1 MNVEVGMGLVAVLG
15 FALVSGGWLP
25 VVLLMALAIALHGR
39 IATRYSASPDQQ
51 RRRFVLL
58 SLPVLAIV
66 FFRLMSTRFNFQT
79 PQFIAVSGT
88 VYILACGVL
97 EMYRVQPEVRPANYH
112 LSLITAIFVAG
123 ITVQNRTYP
132 ILLLAYFLLG
142 VQLLRHPY
150 GGWWRREDGARS
162 AAPRWG
168 IVLALILSLAMAYPA
183 RYILPSLGRALTQMY
198 TQSLLN
204 GSLGSSGTLF
214 GGVAD
219 LNGSLRNSRSRTL
232 VMRVSGPPSLLRAQ
246 VYDTYQGGRWQAPLV
261 TRQNRLELK
270 ADENGL
276 ITLPGPAPDLR
287 QWNIV
292 PALDFS
298 GPLPVCPDPYR
309 LSGLPSLNLD
319 LLDTISA
326 DAFEPYQVWG
336 GLETQPRSP
345 NRPSPQAP
353 AYLAVP
359 EALQPDL
366 RAWSDPILKAGG
378 NPVSLL
384 SNVLSQQGI
393 YDAEAHRPA
402 GVDPVLGFLQG
413 GLHGHCELFAS
424 TLALSLRLRG
434 IPTRYVTGFQMNE
447 YNRLAHQYVVRERD
461 THAWVEVYQNGRWLT
476 YDPTPASQT
485 DAAHPDGY
493 QLEFGDQ
500 VVDWLRGSWEALLS
514 WLRRTHLPAWPWM
527 LPLMGS
533 AVWLSWRFRGL
544 LKGSFSHRPDS
555 LGQLLLAFESKVRQ
569 QRREHETVLEF
580 AGRLPA
586 LYAEWLADYARARF
600 GGQDLGAELARRL
613 QQLPAPEKIQPPFN
627 PTP

>member
-1 MNVEVGMGLVAVLG
+1 MGLVAVLG
-15 FALVSGGWLP
+15 FAMVSGAWLP
-25 VVLLMALAIALHGR
+25 VVLLLALAIALHGR
-39 IATRYSASPDQQ
+39 IATRYSASADQQ

-97 EMYRVQPEVRPANYH
+97 EMYRVRREVRPANYH

-123 ITVQNRTYP
+123 ISAQNRTYP
-132 ILLLAYFLLG
+132 FFLLVYFLLA
-142 VQLLRHPY
+142 VLLLRHPY
-150 GGWWRREDGARS
+150 GGWWRREGTAQPP
-162 AAPRWG
+162 APLWG
-168 IVLALILSLAMAYPA
+168 IILAIFLALATAFPA
-183 RYILPSLGRALTQMY
+183 RYVLPSLGRALTQMY

-204 GSLGSSGTLF
+204 GGLGTSGTLF
-214 GGVAD
+214 GGVSD

-232 VMRVSGPPSLLRAQ
+232 VMRVSGPTTLLRTQ
-246 VYDTYQGGRWQAPLV
+246 VYDTYQGGRWQAPAV
-261 TRQNRLELK
+261 TRQNRVELK
-270 ADENGL
+270 ADERGL
-276 ITLPGPAPDLR
+276 ITLPGPAPELR
-287 QWNIV
+287 KWSIV

-298 GPLPVCPDPYR
+298 GPLPVCPDPYQ
-309 LSGLPSLNLD
+309 LSGLPTLNLD
-319 LLDTISA
+319 VLDSISA

-345 NRPSPQAP
+345 NRPSPQDP

-359 EALQPDL
+359 EALQPAL
-366 RAWSDPILKAGG
+366 RAWSEPLLKGG

-384 SNVLSQQGI
+384 SNVLSQEGI
-393 YDAEAHRPA
+393 YDAEARRPS
-402 GVDPVLGFLQG
+402 GVDPVLAFLQG

-424 TLALSLRLRG
+424 TLALSLRLQG

-447 YNRLAHQYVVRERD
+447 YNPLAHQYVVRERD

-500 VVDWLRGSWEALLS
+500 LVDWLRGSWEALLS
-514 WLRRTHLPAWPWM
+514 WLRRSHMPAWPWV
-527 LPLMGS
+527 LGLTASLGW
-533 AVWLSWRFRGL
+533 ASWRFRGL
-544 LKGSFSHRPDS
+544 LKGSASQRKDS
-555 LGQLLLAFESKVRQ
+555 LGQLLQAFERKARQ
-569 QRREHETVLEF
+569 QRHEHETVLEF

-586 LYAEWLADYARARF
+586 VYAEWLADYARARF
-600 GGQDLGAELARRL
+600 AGHDLAEELARRL
-613 QQLPAPEKIQPPFN
+613 QQLPVAEKIQPPFS